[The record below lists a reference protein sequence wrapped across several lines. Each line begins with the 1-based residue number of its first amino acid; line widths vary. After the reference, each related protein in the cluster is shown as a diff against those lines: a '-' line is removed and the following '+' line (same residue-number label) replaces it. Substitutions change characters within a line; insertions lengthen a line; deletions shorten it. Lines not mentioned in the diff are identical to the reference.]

1 MIKHT
6 QKIKIKADCNKVWFF
21 LMNFSQSLIYDKYY
35 YKVDLPS
42 SYSVNQHLVF
52 KIFCK
57 YFFHIQEY
65 KALIKTCLPPKEFSI
80 KVMKNSNF
88 SYMHKKIFVLKS
100 IEDNKTLLSY
110 TSSGMFKFKAL
121 NIFFNFFIKASCLNE
136 LKCIKV
142 AIESSE
148 LDMRGEKYNTL
159 KL

>member
-6 QKIKIKADCNKVWFF
+6 QKINIKADCNKVWFF

-35 YKVDLPS
+35 HKVELLP

-52 KIFCK
+52 KFFCK
-57 YFFHIQEY
+57 YFFNIQEY
-65 KALIKTCLPPKEFSI
+65 KALIKTCSPPKDFSI

-88 SYMHKKIFVLKS
+88 SYKHKKIFVLKS
-100 IEDNKTLLSY
+100 IGDNKTMLSY
-110 TSSGMFKFKAL
+110 TNSGMFKYKVL
-121 NIFFNFFIKASCLNE
+121 NIFFNFFIKASCLKE
-136 LKCIKV
+136 LKYIKG

-148 LDMRGEKYNTL
+148 LDITGEKYNTL